1 MNTQS
6 SGYEAFQTDV
16 PRRAWYAIAEDTQ
29 VGRIPLAR
37 RILGEDVV
45 LYRTLSGEVVALA
58 DRCLHLPVPLSLG
71 RLDGDDIIAAYSG
84 FRYGPD
90 GRLVAVPT
98 QQNVPFGARV
108 RHFPVHEDGRT
119 VWIWTG
125 EPDVARLRPPPSMP
139 WLSDPGWAT
148 VGDTWETEAG
158 LAMWHHN
165 FADIAH
171 VPQVDPDIAPP
182 ILSGPLP
189 PLHVEVTETTVS
201 LQRDYPRSRLPI
213 WQAQMTGVEVGSEH
227 PQREQ
232 GQFLSPGAWVAQWR
246 AWISGQG
253 AADGEQHF
261 YFTHILTP
269 LDEGRTRH
277 TWWVSRNFATDKAHD
292 GTIRTLFERYYA
304 QEQELLELMQRT
316 QDSAPRQANVHV
328 AADAAATQVRRILAR
343 LAEEER
349 GLPNSAH

>member
-1 MNTQS
+1 
-6 SGYEAFQTDV
+6 
-16 PRRAWYAIAEDTQ
+16 
-29 VGRIPLAR
+29 
-37 RILGEDVV
+37 
-45 LYRTLSGEVVALA
+45 
-58 DRCLHLPVPLSLG
+58 
-71 RLDGDDIIAAYSG
+71 
-84 FRYGPD
+84 
-90 GRLVAVPT
+90 
-98 QQNVPFGARV
+98 
-108 RHFPVHEDGRT
+108 
-119 VWIWTG
+119 
-125 EPDVARLRPPPSMP
+125 
-139 WLSDPGWAT
+139 
-148 VGDTWETEAG
+148 
-158 LAMWHHN
+158 
-165 FADIAH
+165 
-171 VPQVDPDIAPP
+171 
-182 ILSGPLP
+182 
-189 PLHVEVTETTVS
+189 
-201 LQRDYPRSRLPI
+201 
-213 WQAQMTGVEVGSEH
+213 
-227 PQREQ
+227 
-232 GQFLSPGAWVAQWR
+232 VAQWR